1 MAVSEDDIKR
11 LAGIDKDALEGYIKD
26 LDTINAR
33 LKEQALSQQAIAM
46 NAVKALN
53 AVENLE
59 MVETRINELTNEIAT
74 ATQNIREA
82 DEAGEQF
89 KKLSNESLK
98 AELELRKKNLE
109 NAKGILAAQETQI
122 NLKRQQFKDLEIE
135 FDAKT
140 KLLAVEE
147 RLKKIKLKPGEGED
161 KDPVKFATDLAK
173 AATGASVV
181 SEGLGENLLALTA
194 KATALSF
201 VVPGLEVSGFTE
213 TMKKFAATTD
223 DAFRMVMK
231 SGISFSDG
239 FYGIFQGALDPIIS
253 STEEFNFISKDF
265 RDEMILNTNLTGEDM
280 HKAALAAKNGISIFR
295 RDLIDTTG
303 ETRANAAATL
313 NLMANINK
321 LGVAHE
327 DSAKAID
334 FFTRGLGETPEMA
347 RESVRSLTNIAHT
360 LDLNVAT
367 VFKEFSGTMGD
378 LAQFGDRQIQVFADL
393 QAQFRSTGVE
403 VDTLS
408 KMAAKLDTFKGAA
421 QAAQGL
427 NAVLGD
433 TVLSVTD
440 LVHADPA
447 EKINLLKQAFDRS
460 GISFATADRRIKQ
473 IVASM
478 LGIDV
483 AAATKL
489 FGSEEDFFT
498 VQKQM
503 DTSAE
508 DIDKLRGRVEETLKV
523 TERATKTQQSLA
535 AASTKIMKRAY
546 ETANEVSTSFQET
559 FADAVEGSRDVE
571 TALVTLI
578 AKMEGMKKI
587 GGAAKSVLD
596 KTVGAAA
603 FASIIGEIFRATGG
617 AISKA
622 SLIKMFEKHTK
633 IDIGNHETGELG
645 PDGTVFGLAEGGIVK
660 AQPGG
665 VPAVLAEAGE
675 DEAVIPLNKLAGMFN
690 SPDGP
695 VQLVLQDVTLHVEGL
710 GEGKINQIVEGT
722 LNAMVTGKPE
732 PALL

>member
-1 MAVSEDDIKR
+1 
-11 LAGIDKDALEGYIKD
+11 
-26 LDTINAR
+26 
-33 LKEQALSQQAIAM
+33 
-46 NAVKALN
+46 
-53 AVENLE
+53 
-59 MVETRINELTNEIAT
+59 
-74 ATQNIREA
+74 
-82 DEAGEQF
+82 
-89 KKLSNESLK
+89 
-98 AELELRKKNLE
+98 
-109 NAKGILAAQETQI
+109 
-122 NLKRQQFKDLEIE
+122 
-135 FDAKT
+135 
-140 KLLAVEE
+140 
-147 RLKKIKLKPGEGED
+147 
-161 KDPVKFATDLAK
+161 
-173 AATGASVV
+173 
-181 SEGLGENLLALTA
+181 
-194 KATALSF
+194 
-201 VVPGLEVSGFTE
+201 
-213 TMKKFAATTD
+213 MKKFAATTD
-223 DAFRMVMK
+223 DAFRMVIK

-433 TVLSVTD
+433 TVVSVTD

-447 EKINLLKQAFDRS
+447 EKINLLRQAFDRS

-473 IVASM
+473 IVANL

-489 FGSEEDFFT
+489 FGSEEDFFKI
-498 VQKQM
+498 QDQM

-523 TERATKTQQSLA
+523 TEHATKTQQSLA

-603 FASIIGEIFRATGG
+603 FASIIGEIVRATGL
-617 AISKA
+617 SKT

-633 IDIGNHETGELG
+633 IDIGNHETGDLE

-695 VQLVLQDVTLHVEGL
+695 VQLILQDVTLKVDGF
-710 GEGKINQIVEGT
+710 GEGTINQVVEAS
-722 LNAMVTGKPE
+722 LNGMVTGKPQ
-732 PALL
+732 PKLI